1 MLSAS
6 GTAAFPAKVPPP
18 PPHRV
23 LAHLQV
29 RAEFLDILLAVLCF
43 TAPEIEGRLRQ
54 VGPGR
59 GRAGA
64 AEVAGAAQLFALAE
78 GQPEAVRKVGG
89 GGWCGVSRT
98 VSGSCNSSV
107 TRWGVC
113 VCVADC
119 LHHMDCMHIHA
130 MWSIDRLLSH

>member
-1 MLSAS
+1 M
-6 GTAAFPAKVPPP
+6 
-18 PPHRV
+18 
-23 LAHLQV
+23 

-78 GQPEAVRKVGG
+78 GQPEAVRKVRGA
-89 GGWCGVSRT
+89 GWCWRQSWCVSMLAVR
-98 VSGSCNSSV
+98 
-107 TRWGVC
+107 
-113 VCVADC
+113 
-119 LHHMDCMHIHA
+119 
-130 MWSIDRLLSH
+130 

>member
-1 MLSAS
+1 MMLSVSALHVL
-6 GTAAFPAKVPPP
+6 APAKKLLLGTHVGICAQP
-18 PPHRV
+18 
-23 LAHLQV
+23 QV

-78 GQPEAVRKVGG
+78 GQPEAVRKVS
-89 GGWCGVSRT
+89 WCWLLHGKA
-98 VSGSCNSSV
+98 SV
-107 TRWGVC
+107 
-113 VCVADC
+113 
-119 LHHMDCMHIHA
+119 
-130 MWSIDRLLSH
+130 